1 MTKPNRSMFKLAV
14 TAILVLAFS
23 GCSQVQSITLNISA
37 AASLTDALQEINQ
50 LYEEGNPDIRIQP
63 NYSSSGN
70 LQTQIEQ
77 GAPADIFISAASK
90 QMDALESKDLI
101 IGSTRQDLLN
111 NRVVL
116 IVSSDSALQLDDFS
130 DLAGESIQKIAM
142 GDPEFVPV
150 GTYGKSALELLGI
163 YEQVQPKLI
172 LGSDVRQ
179 VLSYVENG
187 NVDAGIVYSTDAA
200 ISNLVKIA
208 ADGPDEINDKI
219 VYPLAII
226 KTSKHV
232 EAAQSYIDFLFGS
245 EAGTVFEKYGFKVLE
260 D

>member
-1 MTKPNRSMFKLAV
+1 MFTLAV
-14 TAILVLAFS
+14 TSMLVLAFS
-23 GCSQVQSITLNISA
+23 GCSQGGSITLNISA

-50 LYEEGNPDIRIQP
+50 LYEEGNPDINIQP
-63 NYSSSGN
+63 NFSSSGN
-70 LQTQIEQ
+70 LQAQIEQ
-77 GAPADIFISAASK
+77 GAPADVFISAASK
-90 QMDALESKDLI
+90 QMNTLESKGLI
-101 IGSTRQDLLN
+101 LESTRQELLN

-116 IVSSDSALQLDDFS
+116 IVSSDSPLQLDDFS
-130 DLAGESIQKIAM
+130 DLTGEGINKIAM
-142 GDPEFVPV
+142 GDPEFVPA
-150 GTYGKSALELLGI
+150 GTYGKNALELLGI
-163 YEQVQPKLI
+163 YEQIQPKLI

-200 ISNLVKIA
+200 ISDLVKIA

-219 VYPLAII
+219 VYPLAIV

-232 EAAQSYIDFLFGS
+232 EAAQAYIDFLFGS
-245 EAGTVFEKYGFKVLE
+245 EAKTVFEKYGFKVIE